1 MTSELAHAIDA
12 RIALLQ
18 IEAIVDQRDENWQ
31 AFEEIM
37 RLAVVEVR
45 SLEQN
50 SICLLQFSFEAYFSK
65 TFRRTTPSTNDLE
78 QALADTSPT
87 PPPKAATARVN
98 STTAH

>member
-1 MTSELAHAIDA
+1 MILFSVCACDLCMTSDIKYYGKLVYRNIHMEARMTSELAHAIDA

-50 SICLLQFSFEAYFSK
+50 SICLLQFVRF
-65 TFRRTTPSTNDLE
+65 
-78 QALADTSPT
+78 
-87 PPPKAATARVN
+87 
-98 STTAH
+98 